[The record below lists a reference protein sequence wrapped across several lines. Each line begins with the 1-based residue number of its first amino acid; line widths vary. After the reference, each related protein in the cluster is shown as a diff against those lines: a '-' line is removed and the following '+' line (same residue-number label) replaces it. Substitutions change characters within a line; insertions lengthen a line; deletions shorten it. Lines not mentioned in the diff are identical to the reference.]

1 MRLGAA
7 LGALALTLAAGLM
20 PPAAP
25 AARAQSLAPGL
36 TAGDNGK
43 PIEIEADDG
52 IEWQQNDRVYIARGN
67 ARATRGQATV
77 FADTLI
83 AYYRPICSPEA
94 QAAAKQ
100 RAAAQ
105 AARASASGK
114 RPEAAPQTHDCPPAG
129 AAPANATAKPKQ
141 PANDPANG
149 GATEIYRLEAD
160 GHVRIATETQTV
172 YGDHAVEDLDKSL
185 LVVTGKHLKLETPRD
200 TVTARDS
207 LEWYDDKQLAVARGD
222 AVEVRDDKRLA
233 ADVLTAEVEKDAKGA
248 SHISR
253 IDAQGNVLVSS
264 ADQIARGDAGVYN
277 IDTGIATLTGRV
289 TLTRGDNELRGQ
301 YGVVDLNNNV
311 SRLLSAPPSAK
322 LTEGSHT
329 RVAGLLV
336 PRPKPAPP
344 GAPAPAQP
352 NKAR

>member
-1 MRLGAA
+1 MRLWAA
-7 LGALALTLAAGLM
+7 LGALALAAGLM

-25 AARAQSLAPGL
+25 AAHAQSLAPGL

-52 IEWQQNDRVYIARGN
+52 IEWQQNNRVYIARGN

-105 AARASASGK
+105 AASASAAGK
-114 RPEAAPQTHDCPPAG
+114 RPDAGPQTHACPAAG
-129 AAPANATAKPKQ
+129 AAQPADATAKPKQ
-141 PANDPANG
+141 PASDTANG

-222 AVEVRDDKRLA
+222 AVEMRDDKRLA
-233 ADVLTAEVEKDAKGA
+233 GNVLTAEVEKDAKGA

-277 IDTGIATLTGRV
+277 LDTGIATLTGRV

-322 LTEGSHT
+322 LTEGSSHT

-336 PRPKPAPP
+336 PRAKPTPP
-344 GAPAPAQP
+344 GASAPAQP
-352 NKAR
+352 NKPR